1 MRSTF
6 RILFYVNK
14 QRAKDGSVP
23 IYVRL
28 TINGKST
35 FVSSRLTIPLAL
47 WDSAANKAIGKS
59 IEAKRINAELDRI
72 RAKLM
77 HHYQRLSDRDAYV
90 TAERV
95 RSAYLGLG
103 TEYET
108 LLEAFDKF
116 NRDFKQH
123 VGVDR
128 AQSTYRKYD
137 NVRKRLAEFLHDKL
151 HREDIPL
158 KELIET
164 FITDYDLYLRS
175 ERGLTPSCVCI
186 YTKPLKMIVTKAHN
200 AGLIARN
207 PFADYHPKKTTKER
221 GYLIES
227 ELQALM
233 NHKFEFE
240 GYNKVRDIF
249 VFSCFTGMAHADVKS
264 LTQDMIQRSFDGDLW
279 IVKRRQKTN
288 TPFKIKLCSITKYII
303 NKYKREVTGTNLV
316 LPVPDIA
323 YCNRI
328 LKKIAI
334 EVGIEKSITYHMAR
348 HTFATTNALAQG
360 IRIEVVSRMLGHT
373 NIKTTQIYAKVTD
386 DMLAKGFDEMAD
398 IYSEKYNLSLR

>member
-1 MRSTF
+1 MRRSTF
-6 RILFYVNK
+6 KILFYVNK
-14 QRAKDGSVP
+14 QRMKEGRIPVYA
-23 IYVRL
+23 RL
-28 TINGKST
+28 TVNGQST
-35 FVSSRLTIPLAL
+35 FVNCRLTLPPAL
-47 WDSAANKAIGKS
+47 WDSKANKAVGKS
-59 IEAKRINAELDRI
+59 HEAQTVNRKLEHI
-72 RAKLM
+72 RAQIER
-77 HHYQRLSDRDAYV
+77 HYQRISDRDAYV

-95 RSAYLGLG
+95 KLAYLGMG
-103 TEYET
+103 EEYET

-137 NVRKRLAEFLHDKL
+137 NVRKRLAEFLREKL
-151 HREDIPL
+151 NREDIPM
-158 KELIET
+158 KELTET
-164 FITDYDLYLRS
+164 FITDYDLYLRG
-175 ERGLTPSCVCI
+175 EKGLTPSCVCI

-200 AGLIARN
+200 AGMIARN
-207 PFADYHPKKTTKER
+207 PFVDYHPKKTTKER

-233 NHKFEFE
+233 DHKFAFE
-240 GYNKVRDIF
+240 GYGKVRDMF
-249 VFSCFTGMAHADVKS
+249 VFSCFTGMAHADVKG
-264 LTQDMIQRSFDGDLW
+264 LTQEMIQRSFDGDLW
-279 IVKRRQKTN
+279 IVKRRQKTD
-288 TPFKIKLCSITKYII
+288 TPFKIKLCGITKRII
-303 NKYKREVTGTNLV
+303 ARYKREVTGTNLV

-323 YCNRI
+323 YCNRV
-328 LKKIAI
+328 LKKIAA
-334 EVGIEKSITYHMAR
+334 EVGIDKTITYHMAR

-398 IYSEKYNLSLR
+398 IYSAKYNLAR

>member
-1 MRSTF
+1 MRRSTF
-6 RILFYVNK
+6 KILFYVNK
-14 QRAKDGSVP
+14 QRMKEGRIPVYA
-23 IYVRL
+23 RL
-28 TINGKST
+28 TVNGKST
-35 FVSSRLTIPLAL
+35 FVNCRVTLPPAL
-47 WDSAANKAIGKS
+47 WDSKANKAAGKS
-59 IEAKRINAELDRI
+59 LEAQTVNRKLGHIRTQIEQ
-72 RAKLM
+72 
-77 HHYQRLSDRDAYV
+77 HYQRISDRDAYV

-95 RSAYLGLG
+95 KQAYLGMG
-103 TEYET
+103 EEYET

-123 VGVDR
+123 VGIDR

-137 NVRKRLAEFLHDKL
+137 NVRKRLAEFLAEKL
-151 HREDIPL
+151 HRKDIPL
-158 KELIET
+158 KELTET
-164 FITDYDLYLRS
+164 FITDYDLYLRG
-175 ERGLTPSCVCI
+175 EKGLTPSCVCI

-200 AGLIARN
+200 AGMIARN

-233 NHKFEFE
+233 NHKFAFE
-240 GYNKVRDIF
+240 GYGKVRDMFI
-249 VFSCFTGMAHADVKS
+249 FSCFTGMAHADVKG
-264 LTQDMIQRSFDGDLW
+264 LTQEMIQRSFDGDLW
-279 IVKRRQKTN
+279 IVKRRQKTD
-288 TPFKIKLCSITKYII
+288 TPFKIKLCGITKRII
-303 NKYKREVTGTNLV
+303 ARYKREVAGTNLV

-323 YCNRI
+323 YCNRV
-328 LKKIAI
+328 LKKIAA
-334 EVGIEKSITYHMAR
+334 EVGIDKTITYHMAR

-398 IYSEKYNLSLR
+398 IYSTKYNLAQ

>member
-1 MRSTF
+1 MRRSTF
-6 RILFYVNK
+6 KILFYVNK
-14 QRAKDGSVP
+14 QRMKEGRILVYA
-23 IYVRL
+23 RL
-28 TINGKST
+28 TVNGKST
-35 FVSSRLTIPLAL
+35 FVNCRTTLPPAL
-47 WDSAANKAIGKS
+47 WDSKANKAAGKS
-59 IEAKRINAELDRI
+59 YEAQTVNHKLEHI
-72 RAKLM
+72 RAQLERY
-77 HHYQRLSDRDAYV
+77 YQRISDRDAYV

-95 RSAYLGLG
+95 KLAYLGMSE
-103 TEYET
+103 EYET

-137 NVRKRLAEFLHDKL
+137 NVRKRLAEFLAAKL

-158 KELIET
+158 KELTET
-164 FITDYDLYLRS
+164 FITDYDLYLRG
-175 ERGLTPSCVCI
+175 EKRLTPSCVCI

-200 AGLIARN
+200 AGIIARN
-207 PFADYHPKKTTKER
+207 PFADYHPKKTTIER

-233 NHKFEFE
+233 NYEFVFD
-240 GYNKVRDIF
+240 GYSKVRDMF
-249 VFSCFTGMAHADVKS
+249 VFSCFTGMAHADVKG
-264 LTQDMIQRSFDGDLW
+264 LTQEMIQRSFDGDLW
-279 IVKRRQKTN
+279 IVKRRQKTD
-288 TPFKIKLCSITKYII
+288 TPFKIKLCGITKRII
-303 NKYKREVTGTNLV
+303 ARYKREVAGTNLL

-323 YCNRI
+323 YCNRV
-328 LKKIAI
+328 LKKIAA
-334 EVGIEKSITYHMAR
+334 EVGIDKTITYHMAR

-386 DMLAKGFDEMAD
+386 EMLAKGFDEMAD
-398 IYSEKYNLSLR
+398 IYSAKYSLAR

>member
-6 RILFYVNK
+6 KILFYVNK
-14 QRAKDGSVP
+14 QREKEGRIPVYA
-23 IYVRL
+23 RL
-28 TINGKST
+28 TVNGGST
-35 FVSSRLTIPLAL
+35 FINCRVSMPVAL
-47 WDSAANKAIGKS
+47 WDSKVNKAAGKS
-59 IEAKRINAELDRI
+59 RQAQEINRKLDHI
-72 RAKLM
+72 RAQIER
-77 HHYQRLSDRDAYV
+77 HYQRISDRDAYV

-95 RSAYLGLG
+95 KQAYLGMG
-103 TEYET
+103 EEYET
-108 LLEAFDKF
+108 LLEALDKF

-123 VGVDR
+123 VGIDR

-158 KELIET
+158 KELKET
-164 FITDYDLYLRS
+164 FITDYDLYLRG

-186 YTKPLKMIVTKAHN
+186 YTKPLKMVVAKAHN
-200 AGLIARN
+200 AGIIACN
-207 PFADYHPKKTTKER
+207 PFADYHPKKVSKER

-233 NHKFEFE
+233 NHKLTFD
-240 GYNKVRDIF
+240 GYGKVRDMF
-249 VFSCFTGMAHADVKS
+249 VFSCFTGMAHADVKG
-264 LTQDMIQRSFDGDLW
+264 LTQNMIQRSFDGELW
-279 IVKRRQKTN
+279 IVKKRQKTD
-288 TPFKIKLCSITKYII
+288 TPFKIKLCGITKRII
-303 NKYKREVTGTNLV
+303 ARYKQEVAGTNLV

-323 YCNRI
+323 YCNRV
-328 LKKIAI
+328 LKKIAS
-334 EVGIEKSITYHMAR
+334 EVGIDKVITFHMAR

-386 DMLAKGFDEMAD
+386 EMLARGFDEMAD
-398 IYSEKYNLSLR
+398 IYSKKYSLAR